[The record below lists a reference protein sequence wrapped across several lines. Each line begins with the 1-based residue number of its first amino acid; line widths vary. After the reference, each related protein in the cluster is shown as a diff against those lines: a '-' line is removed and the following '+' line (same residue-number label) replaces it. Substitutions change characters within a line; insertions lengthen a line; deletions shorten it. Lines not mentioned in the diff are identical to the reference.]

1 MVDRLTRGILRA
13 DGALLNRC
21 SRSKPPRTVRLFIVA
36 CSRGGD
42 GWLWWSAGLLVLSFG
57 GTDRLQAFSAA
68 FLSAC
73 SAVLLFARLKVHIRR
88 PRPHGPHR
96 WARIAAPDQFSFPSG
111 HSMTAFAVCSALF
124 DFYPHWW
131 PILLV
136 IAVAVATSRVILG
149 LHYLTDVL
157 AGAVIGSALGAIWS
171 ELLRGAGA

>member
-1 MVDRLTRGILRA
+1 
-13 DGALLNRC
+13 
-21 SRSKPPRTVRLFIVA
+21 
-36 CSRGGD
+36 
-42 GWLWWSAGLLVLSFG
+42 
-57 GTDRLQAFSAA
+57 
-68 FLSAC
+68 
-73 SAVLLFARLKVHIRR
+73 
-88 PRPHGPHR
+88 
-96 WARIAAPDQFSFPSG
+96 
-111 HSMTAFAVCSALF
+111 MTAFAVCSALF